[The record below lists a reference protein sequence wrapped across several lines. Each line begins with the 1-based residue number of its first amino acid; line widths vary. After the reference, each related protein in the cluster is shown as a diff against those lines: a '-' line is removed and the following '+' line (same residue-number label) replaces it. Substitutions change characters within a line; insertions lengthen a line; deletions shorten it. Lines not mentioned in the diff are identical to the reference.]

1 MDKLKEIFKIQEEF
15 TEKFFEKQGL
25 SVSEVRNNKE
35 LKIKWNKEYVLA
47 LSKEVYEVLDEID
60 WKMHTSK
67 NTEDVNDNVLEEC
80 VDVLKYLFG
89 IIQLNGFGVEE
100 LYEKFKDKSSVV
112 EAKFHQE
119 EVMEKIKASEKQIA
133 FIDIDGVLADW
144 PGGFLKWAGY
154 KSLDDFKKNVDKK
167 EQYRIKSEYRTCGIK
182 SKLDVLDGVKKF
194 MKHTCKEYNVVLLTA
209 RPYKKY
215 FRIYSDT
222 LKWLKDNDICYDA
235 IVFDEEKEKYIINN
249 FDPEQV
255 AFCIDDDISN
265 ANKLHDSGFK
275 IYLKKNLGIYSEET
289 LKRKLNEGIE
299 IIKGTPWLLGN
310 GTIREVMYNE
320 NKN

>member
-1 MDKLKEIFKIQEEF
+1 MDKLLEIFEIQERF
-15 TEKFFEKQGL
+15 TEKFFAKQGL
-25 SVSEVRNNKE
+25 TIDDVRNNKE
-35 LKIKWNKEYVLA
+35 LKVKWNKEYVLA

-67 NTEDVNDNVLEEC
+67 KSEDVNDNVLEEC

-89 IIQLNGFGVEE
+89 IIQLNGFNVED
-100 LYEKFKDKSSVV
+100 LHQKFIDKSKVV
-112 EAKFHQE
+112 EAKFNQE
-119 EVMEKIKASEKQIA
+119 EVMKKIKASDKKIA

-154 KSLDDFKKNVDKK
+154 KSLAQFKSEVDKK

-182 SKLDVLDGVKKF
+182 GKLDVLDGAVAF
-194 MKHTCKEYNVVLLTA
+194 MQETCKNYNVVLLTA

-222 LKWLKDNDICYDA
+222 LSWLKENDICYDA

-249 FDPEQV
+249 FDPEKV
-255 AFCIDDDISN
+255 AFCLDDDIGN

-275 IYLKKNLGIYSEET
+275 VYLKKNLGLYSEEVMN
-289 LKRKLNEGIE
+289 RKLNEGIQVLNGNILE
-299 IIKGTPWLLGN
+299 I
-310 GTIREVMYNE
+310 VYNE

>member
-1 MDKLKEIFKIQEEF
+1 MERLKEIFEIQKLF
-15 TEKFFEKQGL
+15 TEKFFKKQGL
-25 SVSEVRNNKE
+25 SVNKV
-35 LKIKWNKEYVLA
+35 LKDKDLKVKWNKEYVLA

-67 NTEDVNDNVLEEC
+67 DTEDVNDNVLEEC

-89 IIQLNGFGVEE
+89 IIQLNGFSVDD
-100 LYEKFKDKSSVV
+100 LHQKFIDKSKVV
-112 EAKFHQE
+112 EAKFNQE
-119 EVMEKIKASEKQIA
+119 EVMDKIKASNKKIA

-154 KSLDDFKKNVDKK
+154 DSLAQFKSQVNKK

-182 SKLDVLDGVKKF
+182 GKLDVLDGAEEF
-194 MKHTCKEYNVVLLTA
+194 MKKTCEKYNVVLLTA

-249 FDPEQV
+249 FDPNQV
-255 AFCIDDDISN
+255 AFCLDDDINN

-275 IYLKKNLGIYSEET
+275 IFLKKNLGIYSQET
-289 LKRKLNEGIE
+289 LDKKLNEGIQ
-299 IIKGTPWLLGN
+299 IINGN
-310 GTIREVMYNE
+310 ILEVVYE
-320 NKN
+320 N

>member
-1 MDKLKEIFKIQEEF
+1 MDRLKEIFKIQESF

-25 SVSEVRNNKE
+25 SIKDVLNDKQ
-35 LKIKWNKEYVLA
+35 LKVKWNKEYVLA
-47 LSKEVYEVLDEID
+47 LSKEVYGVLDEID

-89 IIQLNGFGVEE
+89 IIQLNGFSVDD
-100 LYEKFKDKSSVV
+100 LHQKFIDKSKVV
-112 EAKFHQE
+112 EAKFNQE
-119 EVMEKIKASEKQIA
+119 DVMDKIKASNKKIA

-154 KSLDDFKKNVDKK
+154 ESLTQFKNNVNKK
-167 EQYRIKSEYRTCGIK
+167 KQYKIKSKYRTCGIK
-182 SKLDVLDGVKKF
+182 AKLDVLDSVENF
-194 MKHTCKEYNVVLLTA
+194 MKSTCEKYNVVLLTA

-222 LKWLKDNDICYDA
+222 LKWLKDNNICYDA

-249 FDPEQV
+249 FDPKQV
-255 AFCIDDDISN
+255 AFCIDDDITN
-265 ANKLHDSGFK
+265 ANKLSDSGFK
-275 IYLKKNLGIYSEET
+275 VYLKKNLGIYSEET
-289 LKRKLNEGIE
+289 LERKLNEGIK
-299 IIKGTPWLLGN
+299 ILNGN
-310 GTIREVMYNE
+310 IMEMIYE
-320 NKN
+320 NQD

>member
-1 MDKLKEIFKIQEEF
+1 MDKLKEIFEIQKQF

-25 SVSEVRNNKE
+25 TVNEVLNNKE
-35 LKIKWNKEYVLA
+35 LKVKWNKEYVLA

-67 NTEDVNDNVLEEC
+67 NTEDINDNVLEEC

-89 IIQLNGFGVEE
+89 IVQLNGFGVND
-100 LYEKFKDKSSVV
+100 LYEKFVDKSKVV
-112 EAKFHQE
+112 EAKFNQE
-119 EVMEKIKASEKQIA
+119 EVMTKIKASDKKIA

-154 KSLDDFKKNVDKK
+154 KSLAQFKSEVDKK

-182 SKLDVLDGVKKF
+182 GKLDVLHGARTF
-194 MKHTCKEYNVVLLTA
+194 MQETCKNYNVVLLTA

-222 LKWLKDNDICYDA
+222 LRWLKENDICYDA

-249 FDPEQV
+249 FEPEQV
-255 AFCIDDDISN
+255 AFCLDDDIGN

-275 IYLKKNLGIYSEET
+275 VFLKKNLGLYTHET
-289 LKRKLNEGIE
+289 LNRKLNEGIQIINGNILE
-299 IIKGTPWLLGN
+299 I
-310 GTIREVMYNE
+310 VYNADT
-320 NKN
+320 NKEITR

>member
-1 MDKLKEIFKIQEEF
+1 MDKLKEIFKIQESF

-25 SVSEVRNNKE
+25 SVSEVCNNKE

-89 IIQLNGFGVEE
+89 IIQLNGFSVDD
-100 LYEKFKDKSSVV
+100 LYEKFIDKSKVV
-112 EAKFHQE
+112 EAKFNQE
-119 EVMEKIKASEKQIA
+119 EVMEKIKASKKQIA
-133 FIDIDGVLADW
+133 FIDIDGVLAEW

-154 KSLDDFKKNVDKK
+154 KSLNEFKSKVGKK
-167 EQYRIKSEYRTCGIK
+167 EQYKIKSEYRTCGIK
-182 SKLDVLDGVKKF
+182 SQLKVLAGVKIF
-194 MKHTCKEYNVVLLTA
+194 MEKTCKEFNVVLLTA

-249 FDPEQV
+249 FEPEQV
-255 AFCIDDDISN
+255 AFCIDDDITN
-265 ANKLHDSGFK
+265 ANKLSDSGFK
-275 IYLKKNLGIYSEET
+275 VYLKKNLGIYSEDT
-289 LKRKLNEGIE
+289 LKRKLNEGIK
-299 IIKGTPWLLGN
+299 IINGN
-310 GTIREVMYNE
+310 IIEAIYNE
-320 NKN
+320 SKD

>member
-25 SVSEVRNNKE
+25 SVNEVRNNKE
-35 LKIKWNKEYVLA
+35 LRIKWNKEYVLA

-89 IIQLNGFGVEE
+89 IIQLNGFSVDQ
-100 LYEKFKDKSSVV
+100 LYEKFVDKSSVV

-119 EVMEKIKASEKQIA
+119 EVMDKIKASKKQIA

-154 KSLDDFKKNVDKK
+154 KSLEDFKENVDKK

-182 SKLDVLDGVKKF
+182 AKLDVLSGVESF
-194 MKHTCKEYNVVLLTA
+194 MKKTCEKYSVVLLTA

-222 LKWLKDNDICYDA
+222 LKWLKDNNICYDA

-249 FDPEQV
+249 FDTDKV
-255 AFCIDDDISN
+255 AFCIDDDIQN

-275 IYLKKNLGIYSEET
+275 VYLRKNLGIYSQKT
-289 LKRKLNEGIE
+289 LDRKLNEGIKTINGN
-299 IIKGTPWLLGN
+299 II
-310 GTIREVMYNE
+310 EVIHNE
-320 NKN
+320 D

>member
-1 MDKLKEIFKIQEEF
+1 MDKLKEIFEIQEKF
-15 TEKFFEKQGL
+15 TEKFFAKQGL
-25 SVSEVRNNKE
+25 TIDDVRNNKE
-35 LKIKWNKEYVLA
+35 LKVKWNKEYVLA

-67 NTEDVNDNVLEEC
+67 KSEDINDNVLEEC

-89 IIQLNGFGVEE
+89 IIQLNGFNVND
-100 LYEKFKDKSSVV
+100 LHQKFIDKSKVV
-112 EAKFHQE
+112 EAKFNQE
-119 EVMEKIKASEKQIA
+119 EVMKKIKASDKKIA

-154 KSLDDFKKNVDKK
+154 KSLAQFKSEVDKK

-182 SKLDVLDGVKKF
+182 GKLDVLDGAVAF
-194 MKHTCKEYNVVLLTA
+194 MKETCKNYNVVLLTA

-222 LKWLKDNDICYDA
+222 LSWLKENDICYDA

-255 AFCIDDDISN
+255 AFCLDDDIGN

-275 IYLKKNLGIYSEET
+275 VYLKKNLGLYTEDSMN
-289 LKRKLNEGIE
+289 RKLNEGIQVLNGNIME
-299 IIKGTPWLLGN
+299 IVY
-310 GTIREVMYNE
+310 EH
-320 NKN
+320 KN

>member
-1 MDKLKEIFKIQEEF
+1 MDRLKEVFKIQKDF
-15 TEKFFEKQGL
+15 TNKFFEKQGL
-25 SVSEVRNNKE
+25 SLNEVMKDKE

-67 NTEDVNDNVLEEC
+67 DSEDINDNVLEEC

-89 IIQLNGFGVEE
+89 IIQLNGFDVDD
-100 LYEKFKDKSSVV
+100 LYEKFIDKSKVV
-112 EAKFHQE
+112 EAKFNQE
-119 EVMEKIKASEKQIA
+119 EVMKKIKSSDKKIA

-144 PGGFLKWAGY
+144 PGGFLKWLGDEHNMQFS
-154 KSLDDFKKNVDKK
+154 SLSKFKLSVDKK
-167 EQYRIKSEYRTCGIK
+167 QQYKLKSEYRTCGIK
-182 SKLDVLDGVKKF
+182 SRLDVLSGVQTF
-194 MKHTCKEYNVVLLTA
+194 MKAACEKYNVVLLTA

-222 LKWLKDNDICYDA
+222 IKWLADNNICYDA

-249 FDPEQV
+249 FDTNKV
-255 AFCIDDDISN
+255 AFCIDDDIQN

-275 IYLKKNLGIYSEET
+275 VYLRKNLGIYTEET
-289 LKRKLNEGIE
+289 LNRKLNDGIK
-299 IIKGTPWLLGN
+299 IINGN
-310 GTIREVMYNE
+310 IIEVTYNAD
-320 NKN
+320 

>member
-1 MDKLKEIFKIQEEF
+1 MDRLKEIFKIQESF

-25 SVSEVRNNKE
+25 SVNEVLNNKQ

-89 IIQLNGFGVEE
+89 IIQLNGFSVDD
-100 LYEKFKDKSSVV
+100 LYQKFIDKSNVV
-112 EAKFHQE
+112 EAKFNQE
-119 EVMEKIKASEKQIA
+119 EVMDKIKASDKKIA

-154 KSLDDFKKNVDKK
+154 ESLAQFKSQVDKK

-182 SKLDVLDGVKKF
+182 GKLDVLQGAKTF
-194 MKHTCKEYNVVLLTA
+194 MQKTCEEYNVVLLTA

-235 IVFDEEKEKYIINN
+235 IVFNEEKEKYIINN
-249 FDPEQV
+249 FEPSQV

-265 ANKLHDSGFK
+265 ANKLSDSGFEV
-275 IYLKKNLGIYSEET
+275 YLKKNLGIYSEET
-289 LKRKLNEGIE
+289 LNRKLNEGIQIINGNILE
-299 IIKGTPWLLGN
+299 II
-310 GTIREVMYNE
+310 YNE
-320 NKN
+320 SKN

>member
-1 MDKLKEIFKIQEEF
+1 MDRLKEVFKIQKDF
-15 TEKFFEKQGL
+15 TNKFFEKQGL
-25 SVSEVRNNKE
+25 SLNEVMKDKE

-67 NTEDVNDNVLEEC
+67 DSEDINDNVLEEC

-89 IIQLNGFGVEE
+89 IIQLNGFDVDD
-100 LYEKFKDKSSVV
+100 LYEKFIDKSKVV
-112 EAKFHQE
+112 EAKFNQE
-119 EVMEKIKASEKQIA
+119 EVMKKIKSSDKKIA

-144 PGGFLKWAGY
+144 PGGFLKWLGDEHNMQFSSLSQFKLNVNKKQQY
-154 KSLDDFKKNVDKK
+154 KL
-167 EQYRIKSEYRTCGIK
+167 KSEYRTCGIK
-182 SKLDVLDGVKKF
+182 SKLDVLSGVETF
-194 MKHTCKEYNVVLLTA
+194 MKKTCEKYNVVLLTA

-222 LKWLKDNDICYDA
+222 IKWLADNNICYDA

-249 FDPEQV
+249 FDTDKV
-255 AFCIDDDISN
+255 AFCIDDDIQN

-275 IYLKKNLGIYSEET
+275 VYLRKNLGIYTEET
-289 LKRKLNEGIE
+289 LNRKLNDGIK
-299 IIKGTPWLLGN
+299 IINGN
-310 GTIREVMYNE
+310 IIEVTYNAD
-320 NKN
+320 

>member
-1 MDKLKEIFKIQEEF
+1 MDRLKEVFKIQKEF
-15 TEKFFEKQGL
+15 TNKFFEKQGL
-25 SVSEVRNNKE
+25 SLNEVMKDKE

-67 NTEDVNDNVLEEC
+67 NTEDINDNVLEEC

-89 IIQLNGFGVEE
+89 IIQLNGFDVDD
-100 LYEKFKDKSSVV
+100 LYEKFIDKSKVV
-112 EAKFHQE
+112 EAKFNQE
-119 EVMEKIKASEKQIA
+119 EVMDRIKASDKQIA

-144 PGGFLKWAGY
+144 PGGFLEWAGY
-154 KSLDDFKKNVDKK
+154 KSLAEFKSQVDKK
-167 EQYRIKSEYRTCGIK
+167 EQYKIKSEYRTCGIK
-182 SKLDVLDGVKKF
+182 SKLQVLSGVESF
-194 MKHTCKEYNVVLLTA
+194 MKKTCEEYNVVLLTA

-222 LKWLKDNDICYDA
+222 IKWLADNNICYDA

-249 FDPEQV
+249 FDTDKV
-255 AFCIDDDISN
+255 AFCIDDDIQN

-275 IYLKKNLGIYSEET
+275 VFLRKNLGIYTEET
-289 LKRKLNEGIE
+289 LNRKLNDGIK
-299 IIKGTPWLLGN
+299 IINGN
-310 GTIREVMYNE
+310 IIEVAYNAD
-320 NKN
+320 KN

>member
-1 MDKLKEIFKIQEEF
+1 MDRLKQIFEIQKSF
-15 TEKFFEKQGL
+15 TEKFFEKQGF
-25 SVSEVRNNKE
+25 SVNDIVNDKE

-67 NTEDVNDNVLEEC
+67 STEEINDNVLEEC

-89 IIQLNGFGVEE
+89 IIQLNGFSVDN
-100 LYEKFKDKSSVV
+100 LYDKFVDKSNVV
-112 EAKFHQE
+112 EAKFRQE
-119 EVMEKIKASEKQIA
+119 DVMEKIKASDKKIA

-154 KSLDDFKKNVDKK
+154 KSLAQFKSEVDKK

-182 SKLDVLDGVKKF
+182 GKLDVLEGAKSF
-194 MKHTCKEYNVVLLTA
+194 MKETCKNYNVVLLTA

-222 LKWLKDNDICYDA
+222 LNWLKENDICYDA

-255 AFCIDDDISN
+255 AFCLDDDIGN
-265 ANKLHDSGFK
+265 ANKLHDSGFRV
-275 IYLKKNLGIYSEET
+275 YLKKNLGLYTEQV
-289 LKRKLNEGIE
+289 LDRKLNEGIQILNGNILE
-299 IIKGTPWLLGN
+299 IVY
-310 GTIREVMYNE
+310 EY
-320 NKN
+320 KN

>member
-1 MDKLKEIFKIQEEF
+1 MDKLKQIFEIQEKF
-15 TEKFFEKQGL
+15 TKKFFAKQGL
-25 SVSEVRNNKE
+25 TIDDVRNDKE
-35 LKIKWNKEYVLA
+35 LKVKWNKEYVLA

-67 NTEDVNDNVLEEC
+67 KSEDVNDNVLEEC

-89 IIQLNGFGVEE
+89 IIQLNGFSVED
-100 LYEKFKDKSSVV
+100 LHQKFIDKSKVV
-112 EAKFHQE
+112 EAKFNQE
-119 EVMEKIKASEKQIA
+119 EVMKKIKESDKEIA

-154 KSLDDFKKNVDKK
+154 ESLTQFKSKVDKK

-182 SKLDVLDGVKKF
+182 GKLDVLNGAIEF
-194 MKHTCKEYNVVLLTA
+194 MQETCKNYNVVLLTA

-222 LKWLKDNDICYDA
+222 LSWLKENSICYDA

-249 FDPEQV
+249 FDPKQV
-255 AFCIDDDISN
+255 AFCLDDDIGN

-275 IYLKKNLGIYSEET
+275 VYLKKNLGLYTEDT
-289 LKRKLNEGIE
+289 MKRKLNEGIQVLNGNIME
-299 IIKGTPWLLGN
+299 I
-310 GTIREVMYNE
+310 VYE
-320 NKN
+320 NKD

>member
-1 MDKLKEIFKIQEEF
+1 MDKLKEIFELQKSF
-15 TEKFFEKQGL
+15 TEKFFKDKHNLTIEDVVKD
-25 SVSEVRNNKE
+25 KE

-67 NTEDVNDNVLEEC
+67 KTEDVNDNVLEEC

-89 IIQLNGFGVEE
+89 IIQLNGFSVDD
-100 LYEKFKDKSSVV
+100 LYEKFMDKSRVV
-112 EAKFHQE
+112 EAKFNQE
-119 EVMEKIKASEKQIA
+119 KVIKKIKASNKKIA

-154 KSLDDFKKNVDKK
+154 KSLKEFKSSVDKK

-182 SKLDVLDGVKKF
+182 AMLSVLDGAKEF
-194 MKHTCKEYNVVLLTA
+194 MKNACEKYNVVLLTA

-222 LKWLKDNDICYDA
+222 IKWLKDNNICYDA

-255 AFCIDDDISN
+255 AFCLDDDISN
-265 ANKLHDSGFK
+265 ANKLDDSGFEV
-275 IYLKKNLGIYSEET
+275 YLKPNYGLYTQET
-289 LKRKLNEGIE
+289 LDRKIN
-299 IIKGTPWLLGN
+299 KGVKV
-310 GTIREVMYNE
+310 IVYE
-320 NKN
+320 NKINDVLL

>member
-1 MDKLKEIFKIQEEF
+1 MDRLKEVFKIQKDF
-15 TEKFFEKQGL
+15 TNKFFEKQGL
-25 SVSEVRNNKE
+25 SLNEVMKDKE

-67 NTEDVNDNVLEEC
+67 DSEDINDNVLEEC

-89 IIQLNGFGVEE
+89 IIQLNGFDVDD
-100 LYEKFKDKSSVV
+100 LYEKFIDKSKVV
-112 EAKFHQE
+112 EAKFNQE
-119 EVMEKIKASEKQIA
+119 EVMKKIKSSDKKIA

-144 PGGFLKWAGY
+144 PGGFLKWLGDEHNMQFSSLSQFKLNVNKKQQY
-154 KSLDDFKKNVDKK
+154 KL
-167 EQYRIKSEYRTCGIK
+167 KSEYRTCGIK
-182 SKLDVLDGVKKF
+182 SKLDVLSGVETF
-194 MKHTCKEYNVVLLTA
+194 MKKTCEKYNVVLLTA

-222 LKWLKDNDICYDA
+222 IKWLADNNICYDA

-249 FDPEQV
+249 FDTDKV
-255 AFCIDDDISN
+255 AFCIDDDIQN

-275 IYLKKNLGIYSEET
+275 VYLRKNLGIYTEET
-289 LKRKLNEGIE
+289 LNRNLNDGIK
-299 IIKGTPWLLGN
+299 IINGN
-310 GTIREVMYNE
+310 IIEVTYNAD
-320 NKN
+320 

>member
-1 MDKLKEIFKIQEEF
+1 MDRLKEVFKIQKEF
-15 TEKFFEKQGL
+15 TNKFFEKQGL
-25 SVSEVRNNKE
+25 SLNEVMEDKE

-67 NTEDVNDNVLEEC
+67 NTEDINDNVLEEC

-89 IIQLNGFGVEE
+89 IIQLNGFGVDD
-100 LYEKFKDKSSVV
+100 LYEKFIDKSKVV
-112 EAKFHQE
+112 EAKFNQE
-119 EVMEKIKASEKQIA
+119 EVMDRIKASDKQIA

-144 PGGFLKWAGY
+144 PGGFLEWAGY
-154 KSLDDFKKNVDKK
+154 KSLAEFKSQVDKK
-167 EQYRIKSEYRTCGIK
+167 EQYKIKSEYRTCGIK
-182 SKLDVLDGVKKF
+182 AKLKVLSGVESF
-194 MKHTCKEYNVVLLTA
+194 MKKTCEEYNVVLLTA

-222 LKWLKDNDICYDA
+222 IKWLADNNICYDA

-249 FDPEQV
+249 FDTDKV
-255 AFCIDDDISN
+255 AFCIDDDIQN

-275 IYLKKNLGIYSEET
+275 VFLRKNLGIYSQKT
-289 LKRKLNEGIE
+289 LDRKLNEGIKTINGN
-299 IIKGTPWLLGN
+299 II
-310 GTIREVMYNE
+310 EVIHNE
-320 NKN
+320 D

>member
-1 MDKLKEIFKIQEEF
+1 MDKLKEIFEIQKSF
-15 TEKFFEKQGL
+15 TEKFFEKQGF
-25 SVSEVRNNKE
+25 SVNDIINNKE

-67 NTEDVNDNVLEEC
+67 DTEDVNDNVLEEC

-89 IIQLNGFGVEE
+89 IIQLNGFNVED
-100 LYEKFKDKSSVV
+100 LHQKFIDKSKVV
-112 EAKFHQE
+112 EAKFNQE
-119 EVMEKIKASEKQIA
+119 EVMEKIKASDKKIA

-154 KSLDDFKKNVDKK
+154 ESLAQFKSEVDKK
-167 EQYRIKSEYRTCGIK
+167 EQYKIKSEYRTCGVK
-182 SKLDVLDGVKKF
+182 ATLDVLDGVRSF
-194 MKHTCKEYNVVLLTA
+194 MKSACKKYNVVLLTA

-222 LKWLKDNDICYDA
+222 IKWLSDNDICYDA

-255 AFCIDDDISN
+255 AFCVDDDISN

-275 IYLKKNLGIYSEET
+275 VYLKKNLGIYT
-289 LKRKLNEGIE
+289 QQALDRKLNDGIQIVNGN
-299 IIKGTPWLLGN
+299 II
-310 GTIREVMYNE
+310 EVIHNE
-320 NKN
+320 D

>member
-1 MDKLKEIFKIQEEF
+1 MDKLTEIFKIQEAF
-15 TEKFFEKQGL
+15 TEKFFKKQGL
-25 SVSEVRNNKE
+25 TVSEVRNDKE

-67 NTEDVNDNVLEEC
+67 NTEDINDNVLEEC

-89 IIQLNGFGVEE
+89 IIQLNGFGVDE
-100 LYEKFKDKSSVV
+100 LYEKFIDKSNVV
-112 EAKFHQE
+112 EAKFNQE

-133 FIDIDGVLADW
+133 FIDIDGVLAEW

-154 KSLDDFKKNVDKK
+154 RSLSEFKQKVGKK
-167 EQYRIKSEYRTCGIK
+167 EQYKIKSEYRTCGIK
-182 SKLDVLDGVKKF
+182 SQLDVLIGVKEF
-194 MKHTCKEYNVVLLTA
+194 MSRTCEKYNVVLLTA

-222 LKWLKDNDICYDA
+222 LKWLKDNGICYDA

-249 FDPEQV
+249 FDPNQV
-255 AFCIDDDISN
+255 AFCVDDDITN

-275 IYLKKNLGIYSEET
+275 VYLRKNLDLYDQKT
-289 LKRKLNEGIE
+289 LDRKLNEGIE
-299 IIKGTPWLLGN
+299 TINGNII
-310 GTIREVMYNE
+310 EVIYKHE
-320 NKN
+320 NKD

>member
-1 MDKLKEIFKIQEEF
+1 MDKLAEIFNIQESF
-15 TEKFFEKQGL
+15 TEKFFKKQGL

-89 IIQLNGFGVEE
+89 IIQLNGFNVDE
-100 LYEKFKDKSSVV
+100 LYEKFIDKSNVV

-119 EVMEKIKASEKQIA
+119 EVMEKIKASDKKIA

-154 KSLDDFKKNVDKK
+154 SSLEDFKQNVDKK
-167 EQYRIKSEYRTCGIK
+167 EQYRIKSNYRTCGIK
-182 SKLDVLDGVKKF
+182 AQLDVLLGVKEF
-194 MKHTCKEYNVVLLTA
+194 MKRTCEKYNVVLLTA

-249 FDPEQV
+249 FDTKKV
-255 AFCIDDDISN
+255 AFCLDDDITN

-275 IYLKKNLGIYSEET
+275 VFLKKNLGLYT
-289 LKRKLNEGIE
+289 QQVLDRKLNPGIE
-299 IIKGTPWLLGN
+299 TINGNIIE
-310 GTIREVMYNE
+310 TIYRHED
-320 NKN
+320 KN

>member
-1 MDKLKEIFKIQEEF
+1 MDKLKKIFEVQRNF
-15 TEKFFEKQGL
+15 TEKFFKKQGL
-25 SVSEVRNNKE
+25 SIDDVLKNKE
-35 LKIKWNKEYVLA
+35 LKVKWNKEYVLA

-67 NTEDVNDNVLEEC
+67 KSEDVNDNVLEEC

-89 IIQLNGFGVEE
+89 IIQLNGFSVDN
-100 LYEKFKDKSSVV
+100 LYEKFMDKSKVV
-112 EAKFHQE
+112 EAKFKQE
-119 EVMEKIKASEKQIA
+119 EVMEKIKASDKKIA

-154 KSLDDFKKNVDKK
+154 KSLAQFKSEVDKK
-167 EQYRIKSEYRTCGIK
+167 KQYEIKSEYRTCGIK
-182 SKLDVLDGVKKF
+182 AKLDVLSGAKEF
-194 MKHTCKEYNVVLLTA
+194 MKTACEKYNVVLLTA

-222 LKWLKDNDICYDA
+222 IQWLENNNICYDA
-235 IVFDEEKEKYIINN
+235 IVFNEEKEKYIINN
-249 FDPEQV
+249 FNPEQV
-255 AFCIDDDISN
+255 AFCLDDDINN

-275 IYLKKNLGIYSEET
+275 VYLKKNLGLYTEQT
-289 LKRKLNEGIE
+289 LNRKLNEGIQILNGNILE
-299 IIKGTPWLLGN
+299 I
-310 GTIREVMYNE
+310 VYE

>member
-1 MDKLKEIFKIQEEF
+1 MDKLKEIFEIQEKF
-15 TEKFFEKQGL
+15 TEKFFAKQGL
-25 SVSEVRNNKE
+25 TIDDVRNNKE
-35 LKIKWNKEYVLA
+35 LKVKWNKEYVLA

-67 NTEDVNDNVLEEC
+67 KSEDINDNVLEEC

-89 IIQLNGFGVEE
+89 IIQLNGFNVND
-100 LYEKFKDKSSVV
+100 LHQKFIDKSKVV
-112 EAKFHQE
+112 EAKFNQE
-119 EVMEKIKASEKQIA
+119 EVMKKIKASDKKIA

-154 KSLDDFKKNVDKK
+154 KSLAQFKSEVDKK

-182 SKLDVLDGVKKF
+182 GKLDVLDGAVSF
-194 MKHTCKEYNVVLLTA
+194 MQETCKNYNVVLLTA

-222 LKWLKDNDICYDA
+222 LSWLKENDICYDA

-255 AFCIDDDISN
+255 AFCLDDDIGN

-275 IYLKKNLGIYSEET
+275 VYLKKNLGLYTEDSMN
-289 LKRKLNEGIE
+289 RKLNEGIQVLNGNIME
-299 IIKGTPWLLGN
+299 IVY
-310 GTIREVMYNE
+310 EH
-320 NKN
+320 KN

>member
-1 MDKLKEIFKIQEEF
+1 MDRLKDIFEIQKSF
-15 TEKFFEKQGL
+15 TEKFFEKQGF
-25 SVSEVRNNKE
+25 SVNDIVNDKE

-67 NTEDVNDNVLEEC
+67 ETEDVNDNVLEEC

-89 IIQLNGFGVEE
+89 IIQLNGFSVDN
-100 LYEKFKDKSSVV
+100 LYDKFVDKSKVV
-112 EAKFHQE
+112 EAKFRQE
-119 EVMEKIKASEKQIA
+119 DVMDKIKASDKKIA

-154 KSLDDFKKNVDKK
+154 KSLAQFKSEVDKK
-167 EQYRIKSEYRTCGIK
+167 EQYRIKSEYRTCGVK
-182 SKLDVLDGVKKF
+182 ATLDVLDGVRSF
-194 MKHTCKEYNVVLLTA
+194 MESACEKYNVVLLTA

-222 LKWLKDNDICYDA
+222 IKWLSDNDICYDA

-249 FDPEQV
+249 FDPNQV
-255 AFCIDDDISN
+255 AFCVDDDISN

-275 IYLKKNLGIYSEET
+275 VYLKKNLGIYTQKT
-289 LKRKLNEGIE
+289 LDRKLNDGIQIVNGNIIEVIHNEG
-299 IIKGTPWLLGN
+299 
-310 GTIREVMYNE
+310 
-320 NKN
+320 